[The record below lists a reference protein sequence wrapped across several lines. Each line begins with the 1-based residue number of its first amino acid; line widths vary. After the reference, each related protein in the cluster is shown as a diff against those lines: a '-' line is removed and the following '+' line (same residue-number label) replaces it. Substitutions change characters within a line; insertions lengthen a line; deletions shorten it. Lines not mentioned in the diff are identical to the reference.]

1 MVSPHSPIHYVYL
14 KAFNDTVSLLS
25 QSHVLS
31 HSDVLVP
38 ERLIVVSE
46 WYEDSVERH
55 IQSKTFNK

>member
-1 MVSPHSPIHYVYL
+1 MVSPHSPIDYVY
-14 KAFNDTVSLLS
+14 FNDNVSLLS
-25 QSHVLS
+25 QSHVLL
-31 HSDVLVP
+31 HSYVLVP